1 MRKFSNK
8 SKKDKKNAI
17 RRKTKGNRRNNKR
30 RTYRKKVKGGNETHS
45 AAQAVTKLVNDL
57 ETNVNNLINVIN
69 SITGKDIKVHNE
81 VNRNLEIVEESL
93 KELSKKKGSCGWLW
107 NKDIACEESKKESY
121 LKAVTNM
128 QKLKNAAK
136 TKLEDLK
143 EKKLK
148 DLKKLEI
155 DRLTTFIIM
164 PIMKVIEISETGIE
178 NMKKKATSRGIE
190 NMEEEATSSKELDF
204 GEIYPYNE
212 TVDTTTDNTS
222 NALIVN

>member
-93 KELSKKKGSCGWLW
+93 KELSKKKGSCGWPW
-107 NKDIACEESKKESY
+107 KDIACEESKQKSY

-204 GEIYPYNE
+204 GEIYPPDK
-212 TVDTTTDNTS
+212 TVDTTTENPL